1 MIKRYVFG
9 TPILDTESVIHKPE
23 PQQGNI
29 PYFDLEQSKN
39 GILFKYPLEPGK
51 PVYGLG
57 ENVRGINKRGFRYVS
72 FCGNSSMHVESL
84 ERMYCAHNF
93 LIVDGK
99 NRFGLYVDSPGRVE
113 FDIGFTRPDEF
124 VMTSELTDFELY
136 IMEEET
142 LSEIVRSFRR
152 IIGQSYIPPRWAFG
166 YQQCRWGYESSD
178 EIRKVVA
185 QMKANRIPLD
195 SVGLDLEYLDDYK
208 DFTINPEHYSDFA
221 ELSAE
226 LKEQGVR
233 LVPIIDAGV
242 KIEKGYPVYEEG
254 VEKGYFFKDK
264 DGNDFVGA
272 VWPGRCHFPDFLR
285 PEVRDWFGGH
295 YKYLTDMGIEGFWN
309 DMNEPTLFFT
319 ERGLAEAM
327 GVVDELRDTQLDIPK
342 RRRLLNAVN
351 GMANNLEDYRSIYH
365 NIDGKLVRHDKVHNL
380 YGYNMTRSAAEAV
393 DKLLPNHRILI
404 TSRSSFVG
412 MHRYAGTWQGDNY
425 SWWSHLLLNLKMMPS
440 LNMCGFLFTGAD
452 LGGFHTNVSED
463 LLIRWLQLA
472 VFTPLMRNH
481 SAFNTRRQ
489 EPYLFVKKDIMR
501 EMIRIRYMLIPYL
514 YTEFVR
520 CALENDMLFRPLAF
534 EYEGDAI
541 AAEVEDQMLVGD
553 AIMIA
558 PVYTQNAHGR
568 TVYLP
573 EDMMMIRLSSPEK
586 REYVPMKKGHHYIRA
601 ELDEMVFFL
610 RPDKVLPITQPGQ
623 TTQAMD
629 FTQVELLC
637 NVSCESECTVYHD
650 DGFSKDYENPDHYT
664 TIHVIRDEERLIVN
678 QRGAALG
685 LTVIDTQKAAG
696 TLPSVS
702 Q

>member
-23 PQQGNI
+23 PQGGSV
-29 PYFDLEQSKN
+29 PYFNIENCEK
-39 GILFKYPLEPGK
+39 GIRFKYTLEPDK

-72 FCGNSSMHVESL
+72 YCGNSSLHIESL

-93 LIVDGK
+93 LIVDGET
-99 NRFGLYVDSPGRVE
+99 RFGLYVDSPGWVE
-113 FDIGFTRPDEF
+113 FDIGFVSPSEF
-124 VMTSELTDFELY
+124 IITSELTDFELY
-136 IMEEET
+136 IIEGKT
-142 LSEIVRSFRR
+142 LRDIVRAFRG

-166 YQQCRWGYESSD
+166 YQQCRWGYQSSD
-178 EIRKVVA
+178 EIREVVA
-185 QMKANRIPLD
+185 KMKEENIPLD
-195 SVGLDLEYLDDYK
+195 AVGLDLEYLDDYK
-208 DFTINPEHYSDFA
+208 NFTINPENYADFA
-221 ELSAE
+221 QLAAE

-242 KIEKGYPVYEEG
+242 KIEKGYNIYEEG

-327 GVVDELRDTQLDIPK
+327 SVVDEVRDTQLDHH
-342 RRRLLNAVN
+342 RRRKLLKAIN
-351 GMANNLEDYRSIYH
+351 GMANNREDYRSIYH
-365 NIDGKLVRHDKVHNL
+365 TIDGKQVCHDQVHNL
-380 YGYNMTRSAAEAV
+380 YGYNMTRSGVEAM
-393 DKLLPNHRILI
+393 DKILPNHRILM
-404 TSRSSFVG
+404 TSRSSFIG

-425 SWWSHLLLNLKMMPS
+425 SWWSHILFNLKLMPS
-440 LNMCGFLFTGAD
+440 LNMCGFLYTGAD
-452 LGGFHTNVSED
+452 LGGFLTNLSED
-463 LLIRWLQLA
+463 LLIRWLQLG

-489 EPYLFVKKDIMR
+489 EPYLFEKKGIMR

-514 YTEFVR
+514 YGEFVK

-534 EYEGDAI
+534 DYEDDAI
-541 AAEVEDQMLVGD
+541 AAEVEDQMMVGD

-558 PVYTQNAHGR
+558 PIYTQNARGR

-573 EDMMMIRLSSPEK
+573 EDMVMVRLSSPENRK
-586 REYVPMKKGHHYIRA
+586 YIPMKKGHHYVSA
-601 ELDEMVFFL
+601 QLHEMVFFL
-610 RPDKVLPITQPGQ
+610 RSDRVVPLGIPGES
-623 TTQAMD
+623 TDNMD
-629 FTQVELLC
+629 FAQIELLC
-637 NVSCESECTVYHD
+637 NVAQSATATIYND
-650 DGFSKDYENPDHYT
+650 DGFSKDYENPQHYT
-664 TIHVIRDEERLIVN
+664 TVQVRRGNGKLSAQHSGQPIRLM
-678 QRGAALG
+678 
-685 LTVIDTQKAAG
+685 LTDINEK
-696 TLPSVS
+696 
-702 Q
+702 

>member
-9 TPILDTESVIHKPE
+9 TPILDTESVIQKPE

-29 PYFDLEQSKN
+29 PYFDLENSEN
-39 GILFKYPLEPGK
+39 GICFKYMLEPDK

-93 LIVDGK
+93 LIVDGET
-99 NRFGLYVDSPGRVE
+99 RFGLYVDSPGRVE
-113 FDIGFTRPDEF
+113 FDIGFAKPDEL
-124 VMTSELTDFELY
+124 VIKSELTDFELY
-136 IMEEET
+136 IIEGKM
-142 LSEIVRSFRR
+142 LSEIVRTFRGM
-152 IIGQSYIPPRWAFG
+152 IGQSYIPPRWAFG
-166 YQQCRWGYESSD
+166 YQQCRWGYQSSD
-178 EIRKVVA
+178 EIREVVA
-185 QMKANRIPLD
+185 RMQENHIPLD
-195 SVGLDLEYLDDYK
+195 AVGLDLEYLDDYK
-208 DFTINPEHYSDFA
+208 DFTINPEHYADFA
-221 ELSAE
+221 ELTAE
-226 LKEQGVR
+226 LKEQGIR

-242 KIEKGYPVYEEG
+242 KIEKGYKVCDEG
-254 VEKGYFFKDK
+254 VARGYFCKDK

-272 VWPGRCHFPDFLR
+272 VWPGRCYFPDFLR
-285 PEVRDWFGGH
+285 PEVRDWFGGQ

-319 ERGLAEAM
+319 ERGFAEAM
-327 GVVDELRDTQLDIPK
+327 CVVDELRDTQLDISK

-351 GMANNLEDYRSIYH
+351 GMANNLEDYRTIYH
-365 NIDGKLVRHDKVHNL
+365 TINGRQVRHDKVHNL
-380 YGYNMTRSAAEAV
+380 YGYNMTRSAVEAM
-393 DKLLPNHRILI
+393 DKLLPNHRILM
-404 TSRSSFVG
+404 TSRSSFIG

-425 SWWSHLLLNLKMMPS
+425 SWWSHILLNLKLMPS
-440 LNMCGFLFTGAD
+440 LNMCGFLYTGAD
-452 LGGFHTNVSED
+452 LGGFHTDVSED

-501 EMIRIRYMLIPYL
+501 EMIRIRYMMIPYL

-534 EYEGDAI
+534 DYEGDAV
-541 AAEVEDQMLVGD
+541 AAEVEDQMMVGG

-558 PVYTQNAHGR
+558 PVYTQNARGR

-573 EDMMMIRLSSPEK
+573 ENMVMVRLSSPEK
-586 REYVPMKKGHHYIRA
+586 REYVPLEKGHHYVRA

-610 RPDKVLPITQPGQ
+610 RPDKVIPLTVPGE
-623 TTQAMD
+623 TSESMD
-629 FTQVELLC
+629 FTKIELLC
-637 NVSCESECTVYHD
+637 NVGGESVCTVYND
-650 DGFSKDYENPDHYT
+650 DGLTKDYENPSHYT
-664 TIHVIRDEERLIVN
+664 TVMVKREKDGLSIE
-678 QRGAALG
+678 QSGAKLD
-685 LTVIDTQKAAG
+685 LTVTDVIKNR
-696 TLPSVS
+696 
-702 Q
+702 